1 MFISSRQLLTQTSK
15 YRGYNI
21 GQRMIEDF
29 LARSGI
35 GRCSEF
41 RDTAEAVSKVGEY
54 ALGPRTSSYKCIMI
68 GGIQDV
74 SQYYTH
80 SDKLVKR

>member
-1 MFISSRQLLTQTSK
+1 MFI
-15 YRGYNI
+15 RGYNI

-41 RDTAEAVSKVGEY
+41 RDTAEAVSKVMDI
-54 ALGPRTSSYKCIMI
+54 YKRN
-68 GGIQDV
+68 
-74 SQYYTH
+74 
-80 SDKLVKR
+80 KRREGRN

>member
-1 MFISSRQLLTQTSK
+1 MKKIQLEDERAQFSF
-15 YRGYNI
+15 RGYNI

-41 RDTAEAVSKVGEY
+41 RDTAEAVSKVKTTCTKKK
-54 ALGPRTSSYKCIMI
+54 AHKS
-68 GGIQDV
+68 
-74 SQYYTH
+74 
-80 SDKLVKR
+80 

>member
-1 MFISSRQLLTQTSK
+1 MTQCMFIL

-29 LARSGI
+29 LARSAI

-41 RDTAEAVSKVGEY
+41 RDTAEAVSKV
-54 ALGPRTSSYKCIMI
+54 
-68 GGIQDV
+68 
-74 SQYYTH
+74 
-80 SDKLVKR
+80 